1 MIDSAQVTPLSAPKT
16 GLSTVCHAT
25 STTLIR

>member
-1 MIDSAQVTPLSAPKT
+1 MIDSAQVMPLFSPKT
-16 GLSTVCHAT
+16 GLSTECHPT